1 MSVIFKAPQRA
12 GVAPQ
17 GFRPYAKFGTG
28 YVVLTLIIIHLVGT
42 VSAEE
47 IWLADNTRVFGLVKG
62 ASSTELTVAL
72 YTGEDKSIPLEDIIT
87 IRYLG
92 RTPLL
97 VQTGVQEFRLTRG
110 GTIRGQILQSN
121 GDQLRVL
128 TALAG
133 IVDLDVGHMKGF
145 VALPLSGFVGRKA
158 EETIESETGKF
169 GPSRD
174 IFLDRHGDLSACAL
188 SSFTRTQVNVD
199 NEDTQAVVA
208 RPIIYMKGLRL
219 ADGARLEHPAWN
231 GEIQLRISSRDG
243 SVIEGTLERIYL
255 GKWFLKPA
263 WDSKSTL
270 TVDVEEITL
279 VQIQGGKVQY
289 LSQLAPVKNSVKE
302 ASILVPPQPYK
313 MDRGCQGE
321 DISIAGKRYP
331 WGIGVHANSEL
342 SFDLNGRF
350 KEFLSDVGVASRMG
364 NHGSV
369 VFTILGDQKELFK
382 SPVVHGVDEKALSIK
397 IPVAG
402 VKILTLRVTNADDL
416 DLSDAANWGSARVV
430 R

>member
-1 MSVIFKAPQRA
+1 MSERLQKILALVICF
-12 GVAPQ
+12 VA
-17 GFRPYAKFGTG
+17 AIAS
-28 YVVLTLIIIHLVGT
+28 VNAN
-42 VSAEE
+42 AEE
-47 IWLADNTRVFGLVKG
+47 IWLADNTRIFGLVKA
-62 ASSTELTVAL
+62 ASSTELIVAL
-72 YTGEDKSIPLEDIIT
+72 YTGEDKKIPLEDIIT

-110 GTIRGQILQSN
+110 GTLRGEILQSN
-121 GDQLRVL
+121 GDQLRIL

-158 EETIESETGKF
+158 EETIENEAGRYGTA
-169 GPSRD
+169 RD
-174 IFLDRHGDLSACAL
+174 IFLDRHGDASSCAL
-188 SSFTRTQVNVD
+188 SSFSRTQVLVD
-199 NEDTQAVVA
+199 DENTQTIVT

-219 ADGARLEHPAWN
+219 ADGARFEHAPWS

-243 SVIEGTLERIYL
+243 SVIEGTLDRIYL
-255 GKWFLKPA
+255 GKWYLRPA
-263 WDSKSTL
+263 WDPKAAL

-289 LSQLAPVKNSVKE
+289 LSQLSPIKNSVKE
-302 ASILVPPQPYK
+302 SSILVPPQPFK

-350 KEFLSDVGVASRMG
+350 KEFLADAGVASRMG
-364 NHGSV
+364 NQGSV
-369 VFTILGDQKELFK
+369 VFTVLGDGKELFK
-382 SPVVHGVDEKALSIK
+382 SPVVHGGDEKALSIK

-402 VKILTLRVTNADDL
+402 VKVLTLRATNADDL